1 MRNTSMKLAEQI
13 KVTSWLTAR
22 KDTLLQHSQKDLCR
36 MLEADTGIKT
46 HPQRLA
52 DFERALGV
60 QRHRGNMGGKRTD
73 RAVVLAQELL
83 RVQQELG
90 MTISEDLLDIAERK

>member
-1 MRNTSMKLAEQI
+1 MRNTNMKLAEQI

-36 MLEADTGIKT
+36 MLEAETGVRT
-46 HPQRLA
+46 NPQRLA
-52 DFERALGV
+52 EFEKALGV

-83 RVQQELG
+83 KVQQELG